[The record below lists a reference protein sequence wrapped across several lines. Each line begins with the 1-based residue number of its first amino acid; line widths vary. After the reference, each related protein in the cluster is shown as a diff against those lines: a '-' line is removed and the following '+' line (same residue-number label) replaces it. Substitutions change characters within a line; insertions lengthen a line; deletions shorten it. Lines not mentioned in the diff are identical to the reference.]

1 MSIIFIYQKNK
12 YKIDNKNINTIN
24 EALIKFIL
32 VIDKN
37 ENDLLFLYKGKKIE
51 NKILLNKLNNIIILV
66 FNIGMNKKNN
76 EYYIRCPIC
85 QNLSYL
91 NINKNNNNKYNISL
105 NNCIYKH
112 EYNELSINE
121 FFNYQNNMKIEC
133 DICKNNENLYN
144 NNFYI
149 CSCGK
154 YICKLCLEKHNIK
167 NHKIIKY
174 NKRYDTCNKH
184 GNEYKSYCKDCKLN
198 LCEQCEREHYKH
210 KIIIYK
216 MIISNKI
223 RIEEMKKDLNENI
236 NRIKEYKE
244 EIKILNEIYNN
255 AMINYKND
263 LNDYIHIIND
273 ILYYLDNLKNYETIN
288 NVINFRLEILNK
300 DIDNYF
306 MNENIKKRMIYLI
319 KIFDKYIN
327 QIDIIYEINKEESKL
342 KIFGKEFVEN
352 NKKCLMMI
360 DNKINELKE
369 NLIIND
375 KIRKKLKILLFTDKT
390 INDMSY
396 MFYDCKQLSS
406 LLDISKWNTNNV
418 TNMSFMFYGCKQ
430 LSSLPDISK
439 WNTNNVT
446 NMRDMFYLCKQLSS
460 LPDISKWNTNSV
472 TDISYMFYECKQL
485 SSLPDI
491 SKWNTNKVTEMRA
504 IFHGCQKLSSL
515 PDISKWNTNKVT
527 DMSHMFDICEK
538 LLSLPDISKWNTSN
552 VTNMSFMFNCC
563 EKLSSLPNISKWNIN
578 NVDDM
583 NFMFSGCKQLSSL
596 PKFSKESIN

>member
-1 MSIIFIYQKNK
+1 MSIAFIYQNNK
-12 YKIDNKNINTIN
+12 FKINNKNINTIN
-24 EALIKFIL
+24 EALTKFLSI
-32 VIDKN
+32 VDKS
-37 ENDLLFLYKGKKIE
+37 ENDLLFLYKGKKI
-51 NKILLNKLNNIIILV
+51 NQKILLNKLNNIIILV

-288 NVINFRLEILNK
+288 NVINFKLEILNK
-300 DIDNYF
+300 DINNYF
-306 MNENIKKRMIYLI
+306 MSENIKKRMIYLMD
-319 KIFDKYIN
+319 IFDRYIN
-327 QIDIIYEINKEESKL
+327 QIDIIYEINKEESEL
-342 KIFGKEFVEN
+342 NIFSSSFVEN
-352 NKKCLMMI
+352 NKNCLMMI
-360 DNKINELKE
+360 DNKINEIKE
-369 NLIIND
+369 NHIIDD
-375 KIRKKLKILLFTDKT
+375 KKRKNLKILLFTDKT
-390 INDMSY
+390 IKDM
-396 MFYDCKQLSS
+396 
-406 LLDISKWNTNNV
+406 
-418 TNMSFMFYGCKQ
+418 
-430 LSSLPDISK
+430 
-439 WNTNNVT
+439 
-446 NMRDMFYLCKQLSS
+446 
-460 LPDISKWNTNSV
+460 
-472 TDISYMFYECKQL
+472 SYMFYECKQL
-485 SSLPDI
+485 SSLPNI
-491 SKWNTNKVTEMRA
+491 SKWNTNHVTNMSNMFNSC
-504 IFHGCQKLSSL
+504 IQLTFL
-515 PDISKWNTNKVT
+515 PDISKWNTNNVNN
-527 DMSHMFDICEK
+527 MSSMFDGCEK
-538 LLSLPDISKWNTSN
+538 LL
-552 VTNMSFMFNCC
+552 
-563 EKLSSLPNISKWNIN
+563 SLPNISKWNTN
-578 NVDDM
+578 NVADISS
-583 NFMFSGCKQLSSL
+583 MFSGCVKLFSL
-596 PKFSKESIN
+596 PDISK